1 MRFDIEFPVRKPPTM
16 PDQATILRGLME
28 RHAQP
33 QAGPEIAAA
42 RTGTRCL
49 VIASGKGG
57 VGNSHIA
64 LNLAVQLSKAGRSI
78 CLLDANPGP
87 GNLELMCGLNGYWN
101 LKHVAT
107 GARRVA
113 DVALEGPYG
122 IRLLSGAAE
131 LLDSPF
137 RSPTA
142 SQLHVW
148 QQVSEFLNQHKY
160 VIIDTASGDQPL
172 TRRLMQAAD
181 CTWLITTPELT
192 AIADAYSLV
201 KSCAAQAP
209 LPQIEV
215 LVNRS
220 ESAIQA
226 REIIERMQQ
235 TTRNFLQQEIHS
247 AGYVPQDACVGAA
260 LAQRQPFV
268 IAHPKSAATQA
279 ISQLTTQWTH
289 RTGEIH
295 STFTNRIVGQSRRA
309 A

>member
-1 MRFDIEFPVRKPPTM
+1 M

-33 QAGPEIAAA
+33 QARQEHLTP

-49 VIASGKGG
+49 AITSGKGG
-57 VGNSHIA
+57 VGKSHIA
-64 LNLAVQLSKAGRSI
+64 LNLAIQLSQTGRSV
-78 CLLDANPGP
+78 CVLDANPGP

-101 LKHVAT
+101 LKHVAS
-107 GARRVA
+107 GARQVA
-113 DVALEGPYG
+113 DVALEGPQG

-137 RSPTA
+137 RAPTA
-142 SQLHVW
+142 SQMHVW
-148 QQVSEFLNQHKY
+148 QQVSEFLNQHQY
-160 VIIDTASGDQPL
+160 VVIDTASGDQPL

-181 CTWLITTPELT
+181 CTWLVTTPELT

-201 KSCAAQAP
+201 KSCAAQGP

-220 ESAIQA
+220 ESAVQA

-235 TTRNFLQQEIHS
+235 TSRNFLQQEIYS
-247 AGYVPQDACVGAA
+247 AGYLPQDACVASA
-260 LAQRQPFV
+260 LVQRQPFV
-268 IAHPKSAATQA
+268 LASPRSAAAQA
-279 ISQLTTQWTH
+279 IGQLATQWAQRTAESQSSFTH
-289 RTGEIH
+289 RIGQ
-295 STFTNRIVGQSRRA
+295 QSRRA

>member
-1 MRFDIEFPVRKPPTM
+1 M

-33 QAGPEIAAA
+33 PVPQDSTVSRSGA
-42 RTGTRCL
+42 RCL
-49 VIASGKGG
+49 TIASGKGG
-57 VGNSHIA
+57 VGKSHIA
-64 LNLAVQLSKAGRSI
+64 LNLAVQLSKAGRSV

-101 LKHVAT
+101 LKHVAS

-113 DVALEGPYG
+113 DVALEGPQG

-142 SQLHVW
+142 AQLQVW
-148 QQVSEFLNQHKY
+148 QEVSEFLNQHKY

-172 TRRLMQAAD
+172 TRRLMQSAD
-181 CTWLITTPELT
+181 CTWLVTTPELT

-201 KSCAAQAP
+201 KSCAAQGP

-220 ESAIQA
+220 ESAVQA
-226 REIIERMQQ
+226 RDIIERMQQ
-235 TTRNFLQQEIHS
+235 TARHFLQQEIYS
-247 AGYVPQDACVGAA
+247 AGYLPQDASVGAA
-260 LAQRQPFV
+260 VSKRQPFV
-268 IAHPKSAATQA
+268 VASPRSAAAQA
-279 ISQLTTQWTH
+279 ITQLATQWTRNTTENLSPFTH
-289 RTGEIH
+289 RI
-295 STFTNRIVGQSRRA
+295 SSQSRRA

>member
-1 MRFDIEFPVRKPPTM
+1 M

-33 QAGPEIAAA
+33 AVHRDNTTPKAGA
-42 RTGTRCL
+42 RCL
-49 VIASGKGG
+49 TIASGKGG
-57 VGNSHIA
+57 VGKSHIA
-64 LNLAVQLSKAGRSI
+64 LNLAVQLSKGGRSV
-78 CLLDANPGP
+78 CVLDANPGP

-113 DVALEGPYG
+113 DVALDGPQG

-131 LLDSPF
+131 LLEFPF
-137 RSPTA
+137 RTPTN
-142 SQLHVW
+142 SQLQIW
-148 QQVSEFLNQHKY
+148 QEVAEFLNQHKY
-160 VIIDTASGDQPL
+160 VIIDTASGDLSL

-181 CTWLITTPELT
+181 CTWLVTTPELT

-201 KSCAAQAP
+201 KSCAAQGP

-220 ESAIQA
+220 ESAVQA
-226 REIIERMQQ
+226 RDIIERMQQ
-235 TTRNFLQQEIHS
+235 TTRNFLQQEIYS
-247 AGYVPQDACVGAA
+247 AGYLPQDASVGAA
-260 LAQRQPFV
+260 VAKRQPFV
-268 IAHPKSAATQA
+268 IASPKSAVTEA
-279 ISQLTTQWTH
+279 ISQLATQWTRSTIEHHSPFTH
-289 RTGEIH
+289 RITGQ
-295 STFTNRIVGQSRRA
+295 TRRA

>member
-1 MRFDIEFPVRKPPTM
+1 MR
-16 PDQATILRGLME
+16 DQATILRGLME

-33 QAGPEIAAA
+33 QARQERTASP
-42 RTGTRCL
+42 TGTRCL
-49 VIASGKGG
+49 AIASGKGG
-57 VGNSHIA
+57 VGKSHIA
-64 LNLAVQLSKAGRSI
+64 LNLAIQLSKTGRSV

-107 GARRVA
+107 GARSVA
-113 DVALEGPYG
+113 DVALEGPQG
-122 IRLLSGAAE
+122 IHLLSGAAE
-131 LLDSPF
+131 ILASPF

-148 QQVSEFLNQHKY
+148 DEVAEFLNQHKY

-181 CTWLITTPELT
+181 CTWLVTTPELT

-201 KSCAAQAP
+201 KSCAAQGA
-209 LPQIEV
+209 LPQIEI

-220 ESAIQA
+220 ESAVQA
-226 REIIERMQQ
+226 RDIIDRMQQ
-235 TTRNFLQQEIHS
+235 TARNFLQQEIYS
-247 AGYVPQDACVGAA
+247 AGYLPQDACVSNAV
-260 LAQRQPFV
+260 AQRQPFV
-268 IAHPKSAATQA
+268 LANPRSAAAQA
-279 ISQLTTQWTH
+279 IIQLAAQWTQ
-289 RTGEIH
+289 RTAESH
-295 STFTNRIVGQSRRA
+295 STFTHRITGHTRRA

>member
-1 MRFDIEFPVRKPPTM
+1 M

-33 QAGPEIAAA
+33 QARPESAASK
-42 RTGTRCL
+42 TGTRCL
-49 VIASGKGG
+49 TIASGKGG
-57 VGNSHIA
+57 VGKSHIA
-64 LNLAVQLSKAGRSI
+64 LNLAVQLSKAGRSV

-113 DVALEGPYG
+113 DVALEGPQG
-122 IRLLSGAAE
+122 IHILSGAAE

-142 SQLHVW
+142 SQLHIW
-148 QQVSEFLNQHKY
+148 HEVSEFLNHYKY
-160 VIIDTASGDQPL
+160 VIIDTASGDQPV

-181 CTWLITTPELT
+181 CTWLVTTPELT

-201 KSCAAQAP
+201 KSCAAQGP

-220 ESAIQA
+220 ESAVQA

-235 TTRNFLQQEIHS
+235 TARNFLQQEIYS
-247 AGYVPQDACVGAA
+247 AGYLPQDASVAA
-260 LAQRQPFV
+260 AVTQRQPFV
-268 IAHPKSAATQA
+268 LANPKSAAAQA
-279 ISQLTTQWTH
+279 ISQLATQWTK
-289 RTGEIH
+289 RTVESH
-295 STFTNRIVGQSRRA
+295 STFTHRMTGQSRRA

>member
-1 MRFDIEFPVRKPPTM
+1 M

-28 RHAQP
+28 RHVQP
-33 QAGPEIAAA
+33 LAGPELAAP
-42 RTGTRCL
+42 RSGTRCL

-57 VGNSHIA
+57 VGKSHIA
-64 LNLAVQLSKAGRSI
+64 LNLAVQLSKTGRSV

-113 DVALEGPYG
+113 DVALDGPQG

-131 LLDSPF
+131 LLEFPF
-137 RSPTA
+137 RTPTA
-142 SQLHVW
+142 SQRQVW
-148 QQVSEFLNQHKY
+148 QEVSEFLNQHQY
-160 VIIDTASGDQPL
+160 VIVDTASGDQPL
-172 TRRLMQAAD
+172 TRRLMHAAD
-181 CTWLITTPELT
+181 STWLITTPELT

-201 KSCAAQAP
+201 KSCAAQGP

-220 ESAIQA
+220 ESAVQA

-235 TTRNFLQQEIHS
+235 TTRNFLQQEIYN
-247 AGYVPQDACVGAA
+247 AGYLPQDASVGAA

-268 IAHPKSAATQA
+268 IANPRSAATQV
-279 ISQLTTQWTH
+279 ICQLATQWTQ
-289 RTGEIH
+289 RTAEFP
-295 STFTNRIVGQSRRA
+295 STFTHRIAGQSRRA